1 MRTILVA
8 CFILAAV
15 QASFASED
23 LTGRWSC
30 NDGGT
35 YYLRQA
41 GSRIHWYAEAADAQP
56 AWSHVFSGRIH
67 DGRIEGN
74 WTDVPKGR
82 TAGSGT
88 LSLAIEN
95 DGNALRVLNKTA
107 GFGGSRWTRRAANT
121 AVSRPVRLP
130 RKPSGKDNCMRFNPT
145 TLSVE
150 QMNGRW
156 RIVDGDHWLFDFGP
170 NRPAARQA
178 LKVIRHYRIDRSC
191 TVGRQDASFSYL
203 MANSGSPTGAMAGE
217 DCVAFEPKTL
227 AVSKRQ
233 GRWKIVSGGHWLFD
247 FGQSETAAHQAL
259 ALIRRHGFNRSCFV
273 GRPDAD
279 FPYLRR

>member
-1 MRTILVA
+1 MRTIMVA
-8 CFILAAV
+8 CLILVTV
-15 QASFASED
+15 QASFASVD

-41 GSRIHWYAEAADAQP
+41 GSRIHWYGEATDAQP
-56 AWSHVFSGRIH
+56 AWSNVFSGRIH
-67 DGRIEGN
+67 DGRIKGN

-88 LSLAIEN
+88 LVLAIEN
-95 DGNALRVLNKTA
+95 DGNVLRVLNKTG

-121 AVSRPVRLP
+121 AVSRPVSLP
-130 RKPSGKDNCMRFNPT
+130 RKPSEKDNCMRFNPA
-145 TLSVE
+145 TLSVV

-170 NRPAARQA
+170 SQPAAHQA
-178 LKVIRHYRIDRSC
+178 LKVIRHYRLDRSC
-191 TVGRQDASFSYL
+191 TVGRQDSSFSYL

-217 DCVAFEPKTL
+217 DCVAFDPKTL
-227 AVSKRQ
+227 AVSKLQ
-233 GRWKIVSGGHWLFD
+233 GRWKIVSGRQGLFD
-247 FGQSETAAHQAL
+247 FGKSETAAHQAL

-279 FPYLRR
+279 FRYLRR